1 MIDCAG
7 GEARRLLREPRA
19 RAPKI
24 AACVLGVLS
33 LGLSFVP
40 LIGPLLQ
47 AGTLV
52 FVLRAAWR
60 GTLDLPSVLVG
71 AGGAAVGFLL
81 FLALEFVWI
90 V

>member
-1 MIDCAG
+1 MSDRAG
-7 GEARRLLREPRA
+7 GEARRLPPEPRA
-19 RAPKI
+19 MAPRI

-33 LGLSFVP
+33 LGLFFVP
-40 LIGPLLQ
+40 LVAPLLQ

-60 GTLDLPSVLVG
+60 GALDLPSVLVG
-71 AGGAAVGFLL
+71 TGGAAVGFLL

>member
-1 MIDCAG
+1 MTDGSGRTSRLCA
-7 GEARRLLREPRA
+7 L
-19 RAPKI
+19 I
-24 AACVLGVLS
+24 LGALS
-33 LGLSFVP
+33 LALFFVP
-40 LIGPLLQ
+40 LVAPLLQ

-60 GTLDLPSVLVG
+60 GTLDLRSVLIGTVG
-71 AGGAAVGFLL
+71 ASVGFLL